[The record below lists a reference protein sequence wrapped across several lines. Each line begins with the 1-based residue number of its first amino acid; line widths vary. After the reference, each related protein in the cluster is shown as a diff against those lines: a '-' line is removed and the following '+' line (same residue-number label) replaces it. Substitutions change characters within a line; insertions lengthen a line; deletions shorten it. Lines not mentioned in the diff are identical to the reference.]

1 MEREKSQGL
10 DPSKT
15 GSSLKTAEEVKAH
28 LENQL
33 KQARLAAQQVG
44 TLYTT
49 HTQGF
54 IFTVLGGQ
62 QTFYMP
68 KMFEHIC
75 FRNVWSSRDRVQLPP
90 LPQQPPPPQ
99 LALPAPQRTPARGQ
113 VRSHLEPRWS
123 WPPNWALQFPS
134 SKTKT
139 SNSHLL
145 PGSSRD
151 RPTTV
156 QVSQSRMRRI

>member
-1 MEREKSQGL
+1 
-10 DPSKT
+10 
-15 GSSLKTAEEVKAH
+15 
-28 LENQL
+28 
-33 KQARLAAQQVG
+33 
-44 TLYTT
+44 
-49 HTQGF
+49 
-54 IFTVLGGQ
+54 
-62 QTFYMP
+62 
-68 KMFEHIC
+68 MFEHIC

-156 QVSQSRMRRI
+156 QVSQSRMRRIWIIFSPSEHTVHTYIEWLSVVCLLIQHILLRDRLTKIIITKDLFLVFPFLFFHFSCLLNP